1 MKNDGSYQTIDERLR
16 AARKEQADAF
26 AALEARVAW
35 AVEVM
40 EGPRDCSTE
49 DLAVA
54 AETLA
59 IYGDVV
65 RASRAEEVIRV
76 LALAAHTKKNVEKA
90 VAAQRAA
97 SGGLIGMFTL
107 EHVLWGLIGLT
118 GAYVVAG
125 VAVAL
130 LTMASG

>member
-1 MKNDGSYQTIDERLR
+1 MNASCQSIEERLR
-16 AARKEQADAF
+16 LARDEQADAF

-35 AVEVM
+35 AIEVM
-40 EGPRDCSTE
+40 EGPNDCSGP

-76 LALAAHTKKNVEKA
+76 LALAARTKRNVEEA
-90 VAAQRAA
+90 VAAQRA
-97 SGGLIGMFTL
+97 SSSGLIGMLTL

-130 LTMASG
+130 LAKAFS